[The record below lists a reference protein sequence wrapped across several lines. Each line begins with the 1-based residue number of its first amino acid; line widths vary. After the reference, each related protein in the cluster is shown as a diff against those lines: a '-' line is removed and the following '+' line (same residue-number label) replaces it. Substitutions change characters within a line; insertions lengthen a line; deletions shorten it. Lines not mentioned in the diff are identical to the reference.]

1 MSGDCISK
9 SQNSNEIRKEVKNGK
24 DHDAFSLLRNQR
36 LDYPK
41 NVIFGH
47 LNINSLR
54 NKFESISELITGK
67 FDIFLINET
76 ELDAS
81 FPSNHFAMS
90 GYKFVR
96 KNRSKFGGGIAFYI
110 NDQLPSR
117 IMKIE
122 NPLDIEILN
131 IEITIHKN
139 NLLFE
144 TDFTTSLET
153 IISKLSNSYE
163 KINLMG
169 DFNMT
174 MSNPILSQFLDTF
187 ALSPLNIKP
196 TCFKNSKNPSCI
208 DLLLTNFKSS
218 FKKTSIFLK
227 LVSLTIIK

>member
-1 MSGDCISK
+1 MSGDCTSS
-9 SQNSNEIRKEVKNGK
+9 SQNSNEIRKEVKSGK
-24 DHDAFSLLRNQR
+24 NHDAFSLLRKQR
-36 LDYPK
+36 LGYPK
-41 NVIFGH
+41 NVILGY

-76 ELDAS
+76 KLDAS

-96 KNRSKFGGGIAFYI
+96 KNRNKFGGGIAFYV

-131 IEITIHKN
+131 IEITIRKN

-174 MSNPILSQFLDTF
+174 MSNPILSQFWICLHF
-187 ALSPLNIKP
+187 HL
-196 TCFKNSKNPSCI
+196 
-208 DLLLTNFKSS
+208 
-218 FKKTSIFLK
+218 
-227 LVSLTIIK
+227 